1 MKYKNTLNQIK
12 TLLAMDVKL
21 AQMKLA
27 DGVTVVEA
35 EEFEAEYSIGIVTED
50 GVVPMPVGEYE
61 TEDGKIVVVAQ
72 EGIIAEVKEKE
83 AEEEAPEEAAPV
95 MGEQPVEAE
104 AKAKRIVES
113 VSKETFFEEIE
124 KLKAELSAIKEEK
137 EALKVELEK
146 VELSAQDQE
155 AGAVAISHNP
165 EANKTEGYKFGAN
178 RSVNTLDRVY
188 SKLFN

>member
-72 EGIIAEVKEKE
+72 EGIIAEVKEKD

-95 MGEQPVEAE
+95 MEEQPVEAE
-104 AKAKRIVES
+104 AKPKRVVES

-137 EALKVELEK
+137 EALKVELA
-146 VELSAQDQE
+146 AQEQE

-178 RSVNTLDRVY
+178 RSANTLDRVY
-188 SKLFN
+188 TKLFN

>member
-72 EGIIAEVKEKE
+72 ECIIAEVKEK
-83 AEEEAPEEAAPV
+83 
-95 MGEQPVEAE
+95 
-104 AKAKRIVES
+104 
-113 VSKETFFEEIE
+113 
-124 KLKAELSAIKEEK
+124 
-137 EALKVELEK
+137 
-146 VELSAQDQE
+146 
-155 AGAVAISHNP
+155 
-165 EANKTEGYKFGAN
+165 
-178 RSVNTLDRVY
+178 
-188 SKLFN
+188 